1 MKPGMKKGYIVVGGR
16 VVQTLVAPKRK
27 IKKKPPA
34 GRGATDPAG
43 PPAPAPSEAP
53 PS

>member
-1 MKPGMKKGYIVVGGR
+1 MKHGMKKGYIVVGGR

-27 IKKKPPA
+27 IKKKPSA
-34 GRGATDPAG
+34 AG
-43 PPAPAPSEAP
+43 PSAPAPPEAP